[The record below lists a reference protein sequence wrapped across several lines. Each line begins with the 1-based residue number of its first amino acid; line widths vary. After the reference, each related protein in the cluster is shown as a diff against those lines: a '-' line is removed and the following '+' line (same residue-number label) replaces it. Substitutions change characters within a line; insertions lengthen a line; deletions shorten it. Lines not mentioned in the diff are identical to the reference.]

1 VKRLLICAALLTVF
15 FGGNAYA
22 ASTHKLKMHE
32 ARSEAES
39 AAFDF
44 QLDRDLDSSDVGR
57 CQRKTLKRIT
67 CAATASGETSR
78 SNRTCALT
86 IVVRAVNRTYYW
98 DQIAAITSRS
108 CSSETKPLL
117 SYPVAL
123 AAIQTE
129 ANRFAGQQTTIGY
142 MFRRDD
148 LTFSGRAEWTRP
160 RVPPSQFLPTESC
173 SVSLVAT
180 LADTVTV
187 TYDGFSCY

>member
-1 VKRLLICAALLTVF
+1 
-15 FGGNAYA
+15 
-22 ASTHKLKMHE
+22 M
-32 ARSEAES
+32 
-39 AAFDF
+39 
-44 QLDRDLDSSDVGR
+44 
-57 CQRKTLKRIT
+57 
-67 CAATASGETSR
+67 
-78 SNRTCALT
+78 
-86 IVVRAVNRTYYW
+86 NRTYYW

-108 CSSETKPLL
+108 CRSETKPLL

-123 AAIQTE
+123 AAIQAE

-187 TYDGFSCY
+187 TNDGFACY